1 MLSYTKFLYCRVVSV
16 EPLSKRVEVTL
27 RTSSAGSASK
37 SDKDALSNLT
47 VGDVISGR
55 VKRVEPY
62 GLFILVDNTNM
73 VCNWSLPAVMTCI
86 WVVSYDSSYHI
97 ITFAHAL
104 THRKF
109 SLYFFTYCNFIS
121 CKAIS

>member
-1 MLSYTKFLYCRVVSV
+1 M

-47 VGDVISGR
+47 VGDVITGR

-62 GLFILVDNTNM
+62 GLFILVDHTNM

-109 SLYFFTYCNFIS
+109 SLYLFTYCNFIS
-121 CKAIS
+121 CKATS